1 MLNHITKD
9 KIKKEGLHTIKAIV
23 GMKDAAQ
30 IRLVAVISK
39 SALAAKKAEGEF
51 YLATT
56 LFDKTGTISMPLWN
70 SAEVLSEEL
79 TVGTVVFVTGTK
91 GSYKDVPQISMKTI
105 EIVDDI
111 ESTAFMPKYK
121 TEVQILVKKLL
132 GYACKIKEEKYKKM
146 LEAILGIKIAND
158 SYYEVTDKG
167 KWEAFINCP
176 AAVSHHGN
184 KLHGLLMHTVGVT
197 QAIDYM
203 VTSYKTF
210 DGVKVDPE
218 DAIDADLL
226 YFMGIVHDYCKTNE
240 YTYDTAISRKENILV
255 SHEVFLIGEITHQN
269 ILLGNLFTN
278 EELSKIFLIE
288 MLHHGDFGRYKLP
301 EDEKNNQPLEA
312 QLLHQADMIDSQ
324 IVGNIEKIK
333 VPKDK

>member
-1 MLNHITKD
+1 
-9 KIKKEGLHTIKAIV
+9 
-23 GMKDAAQ
+23 
-30 IRLVAVISK
+30 
-39 SALAAKKAEGEF
+39 
-51 YLATT
+51 
-56 LFDKTGTISMPLWN
+56 
-70 SAEVLSEEL
+70 
-79 TVGTVVFVTGTK
+79 
-91 GSYKDVPQISMKTI
+91 
-105 EIVDDI
+105 
-111 ESTAFMPKYK
+111 
-121 TEVQILVKKLL
+121 
-132 GYACKIKEEKYKKM
+132 
-146 LEAILGIKIAND
+146 
-158 SYYEVTDKG
+158 
-167 KWEAFINCP
+167 
-176 AAVSHHGN
+176 
-184 KLHGLLMHTVGVT
+184 MHTVGVT

-301 EDEKNNQPLEA
+301 EHEKNNQPLEA